1 MPPTGNRRL
10 ALYRGLALAALSLAV
25 LACVAALIYG
35 ASGAI
40 AQRSIPGGGAP
51 SSDFA
56 AEPDL
61 ATADVEKPAKP
72 KRTFTPKELG
82 FGGPGSLL
90 KWSARAHPK
99 HVKNALR
106 QVDDLL
112 GVPKATLASI
122 AGCESGGRPD
132 AVSSD
137 GTYRGRYQFDH
148 GAWQSVGGR
157 GDPAKAPGWEQDV
170 RAAILID
177 ARGTSPWP
185 NCG

>member
-1 MPPTGNRRL
+1 MPPSANPD
-10 ALYRGLALAALSLAV
+10 LSLQRLVAIVALILAV
-25 LACVAALIYG
+25 IACIAGLIYG
-35 ASGAI
+35 ANGAV
-40 AQRSIPGGGAP
+40 AELSP
-51 SSDFA
+51 S
-56 AEPDL
+56 AEEREE
-61 ATADVEKPAKP
+61 AVADRVEPEPVERVKTT
-72 KRTFTPKELG
+72 RTFTPEELG
-82 FGGPGSLL
+82 FEGPASLL

-99 HVKNALR
+99 HVRGALKK
-106 QVDDLL
+106 VDELL
-112 GVPKATLASI
+112 GTPKETLAAI
-122 AGCESGGRPD
+122 ASCESGGNPRS
-132 AVSSD
+132 VSSD

>member
-1 MPPTGNRRL
+1 MPPSGNRRL
-10 ALYRGLALAALSLAV
+10 ALYRGLALAALGLSV

-51 SSDFA
+51 TVDAANAASD
-56 AEPDL
+56 
-61 ATADVEKPAKP
+61 EKASANPSKP

-82 FGGPGSLL
+82 FAGPASLL

-99 HVKNALR
+99 HVRNALR

-112 GVPKATLASI
+112 GIPKSTLASI
-122 AGCESGGRPD
+122 ASCESGGNAD
-132 AVSSD
+132 SVSSD
-137 GTYRGRYQFDH
+137 GTYRGRYQFDL